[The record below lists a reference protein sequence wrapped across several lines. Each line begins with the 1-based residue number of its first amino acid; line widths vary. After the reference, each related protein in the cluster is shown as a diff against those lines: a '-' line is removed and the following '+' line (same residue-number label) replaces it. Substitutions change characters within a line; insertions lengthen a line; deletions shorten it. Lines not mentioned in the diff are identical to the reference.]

1 MLTYLACGNSD
12 FNGREPGSAG
22 GCDFTQRTMAFP
34 SLTSGMYPISRF
46 TVSIVSERVSLVISG
61 SETGGIAAVA
71 MLRVGDDAGLNAA
84 ALTESRWVPA
94 ASGVACTGGGTATTV
109 TSLAM
114 SGPGTAGI
122 AGVAVLR
129 AGNDAGLDAVA
140 TGSPGVPVAS
150 CGGCTGDGEA
160 AAAT

>member
-1 MLTYLACGNSD
+1 MLTYLPCGNSD
-12 FNGREPGSAG
+12 FDGREPGSAG

-34 SLTSGMYPISRF
+34 SLTSGMYPINRF

-61 SETGGIAAVA
+61 SETGGIAGVA

-84 ALTESRWVPA
+84 ALTASRRVPA

-122 AGVAVLR
+122 GVAVLR

-140 TGSPGVPVAS
+140 TGSLGVPVAS

-160 AAAT
+160 AAVT